1 MFQMLLTRFNVFLT
15 NSIYITGG
23 SRGRHEG
30 GSAVNPD
37 DYDPWKILARDNAPT
52 DIPGLD
58 IGGLIYVIQRATVA
72 LCFLT
77 CAVSVIVLMVNSGD
91 NRMLS
96 EKKKAITHKAFIAM
110 LVSGVITLFAVI
122 KHILDNSFYL

>member
-15 NSIYITGG
+15 KFPILFDK
-23 SRGRHEG
+23 EG
-30 GSAVNPD
+30 GGD
-37 DYDPWKILARDNAPT
+37 TGKRGGLTDPWEILARDNTPT

-96 EKKKAITHKAFIAM
+96 EKKKTITHKAFIAM